1 MPRFRFLRA
10 KRAAATKRMET
21 FSNSS
26 NGSSAS
32 QGVGLFIA
40 LDLQIGMTIV
50 YAIVFLI
57 SLLGNTVMIYVI
69 FKTRELRT
77 TTNVLLANMAVADL
91 LITFFTIPYCV
102 IFLYLQNVWFP
113 GIFGDITCKIVQ
125 YILALSIAASILT
138 HVFIALERYF
148 CIVWPFKR
156 IDFVKNPK
164 ISYSFI
170 WCSSFALMSPYLIT
184 YRSQQ
189 FPPDEQ
195 NYCVVELTHLKL
207 LQIYFALVFIFLYVL
222 PLAFIATLYIL
233 VCRRLW
239 YHKAPGV
246 RSRAAIQTRERRKRR
261 TVKMLVI
268 LVITFAVCWLPAH
281 VMHLLHYFCY
291 DTVLPDLPI
300 AVEMVSFWAC
310 HSHSAINPILVT
322 LFNELYQDACRSI
335 LRRLSSK
342 SGCKESV
349 NVRLV
354 PLQKQNDC
362 EMPLERYTVTEQME
376 LKP

>member
-1 MPRFRFLRA
+1 
-10 KRAAATKRMET
+10 MET

-26 NGSSAS
+26 NGSSAN
-32 QGVGLFIA
+32 QGVSLFIA

-91 LITFFTIPYCV
+91 LITFFTMPYCV

-189 FPPDEQ
+189 YPPDEQ
-195 NYCVVELTHLKL
+195 NYCAVEFAHLKL

-239 YHKAPGV
+239 NHKAPGV

-281 VMHLLHYFCY
+281 VMHLLTYFCY

-300 AVEMVSFWAC
+300 AVQVVSFWAC
-310 HSHSAINPILVT
+310 HSHSAINPLLVT

-335 LRRLSSK
+335 LKRLSSK
-342 SGCKESV
+342 SECKETV

-362 EMPLERYTVTEQME
+362 EIPLERYTVTEQVE
-376 LKP
+376 LQP